1 MFQRLTK
8 IVHCNKY
15 DSIIR
20 FFPSVSHLSR
30 NKKKRTT
37 LPSRPFPLIT

>member
-15 DSIIR
+15 DSINVFLLFISQL
-20 FFPSVSHLSR
+20 PC
-30 NKKKRTT
+30 NKIKRAT